1 MKITAIKIRKILR
14 EGRLRAVVSV
24 TLDDQLA
31 IHDIKVIEGPD
42 RLFVAMPSHK
52 EANGAFRDIVHPISP
67 AAREPLEQAILDAY
81 QRELAARGPEETAHP
96 AFAASASTAVGR
108 SIPKYY

>member
-1 MKITAIKIRKILR
+1 MNITAIKIRKILR

-67 AAREPLEQAILDAY
+67 AARGPLEQAL
-81 QRELAARGPEETAHP
+81 LAASQRQPAPSGPEDTAHP
-96 AFAASASTAVGR
+96 AFAASASTAMGGA
-108 SIPKYY
+108 IPKYY

>member
-1 MKITAIKIRKILR
+1 MNITAIKIRKILR

-67 AAREPLEQAILDAY
+67 AARWQFEQSVLNAY
-81 QRELAARGPEETAHP
+81 QRELAAHGPEETMHP
-96 AFAASASTAVGR
+96 SLSASLDGQ
-108 SIPKYY
+108 KYWGAQV